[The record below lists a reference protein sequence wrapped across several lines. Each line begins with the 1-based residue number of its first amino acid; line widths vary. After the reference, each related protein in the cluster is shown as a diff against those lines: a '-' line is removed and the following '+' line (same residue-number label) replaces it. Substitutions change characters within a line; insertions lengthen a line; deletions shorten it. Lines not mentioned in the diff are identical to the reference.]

1 MAFGYIVREGFSG
14 FKRAKLSMI
23 GAIFTITV
31 SLLLL
36 ASFTILLI
44 NANTVVESLREKVEM
59 EAFLDEQVS
68 TDDITRIRTQLA
80 GVEGVR
86 ESRFVSKEEAAAI
99 FKEEFGED
107 IYKVLSFNPL
117 PASFKISLKDG
128 YRTAVQ
134 AEQIYAQIEAI
145 KGVDDVI
152 YRKQLL
158 EMLDQRAMTFLW
170 IAFGVGGFIML
181 SSIVLVA
188 NTIRLAIYAKRKIIQ
203 TMKLIGAT
211 RSFIRTPFLLE
222 GLVQGLI
229 GGLLAAGIIFGLFE
243 YLENW
248 LSVQMSEFARV
259 DPLYYGVVI
268 GFGCLLGLIGSIIS
282 IRRFIGESVA
292 S

>member
-152 YRKQLL
+152 
-158 EMLDQRAMTFLW
+158 
-170 IAFGVGGFIML
+170 
-181 SSIVLVA
+181 
-188 NTIRLAIYAKRKIIQ
+188 
-203 TMKLIGAT
+203 
-211 RSFIRTPFLLE
+211 
-222 GLVQGLI
+222 
-229 GGLLAAGIIFGLFE
+229 
-243 YLENW
+243 
-248 LSVQMSEFARV
+248 
-259 DPLYYGVVI
+259 
-268 GFGCLLGLIGSIIS
+268 
-282 IRRFIGESVA
+282 
-292 S
+292 